1 MALPTA
7 SVLPD
12 GLIEELREISEI
24 EGEITLSEEAREIYE
39 EFYYSVEESKKRQSE
54 IYGSFQTR
62 LFTLI
67 VKTAILYCV
76 MRKDTTI
83 TKEDMEYAI
92 GLKLILEKYLYSVYD
107 KLIKLRIKTRR
118 RLTER

>member
-1 MALPTA
+1 MKTVFFVRRFYYFSFGVLGNFN
-7 SVLPD
+7 SVLTT
-12 GLIEELREISEI
+12 I
-24 EGEITLSEEAREIYE
+24 
-39 EFYYSVEESKKRQSE
+39 
-54 IYGSFQTR
+54 
-62 LFTLI
+62 
-67 VKTAILYCV
+67 V

>member
-76 MRKDTTI
+76 TECI
-83 TKEDMEYAI
+83 I
-92 GLKLILEKYLYSVYD
+92 LK
-107 KLIKLRIKTRR
+107 TPN
-118 RLTER
+118 